1 MLKSNFTEKTMMKNR
16 KKVEMAINKVW
27 YGVDI
32 YIKAVILQGGRPVK
46 TLIPHG
52 CGHITISGRK

>member
-1 MLKSNFTEKTMMKNR
+1 MT
-16 KKVEMAINKVW
+16 INKLLHR
-27 YGVDI
+27 VDI